1 MARISFLTLVSC
13 AIVQNMQ
20 PKSSVKLFFF
30 LILKRVHIK
39 YTHPPDTRKF
49 SPHASVLQTY
59 TAFYCMEDIKRVW
72 FPCKSFTGKS
82 LKSSV
87 TFLFFFSNSKLEP
100 IFWIPTLW
108 CGLRES
114 CAFLYCRAE
123 IQTLY
128 NQNCSHGLWDLVIWT
143 YFI

>member
-1 MARISFLTLVSC
+1 MARISLLILVSQP
-13 AIVQNMQ
+13 IVQNMQ
-20 PKSSVKLFFF
+20 HKSRARLFIF
-30 LILKRVHIK
+30 LILKWVHIK
-39 YTHPPDTRKF
+39 YAHPPDTRNF
-49 SPHASVLQTY
+49 SPHAPVLQTY
-59 TAFYCMEDIKRVW
+59 TAFYCIEHFKSIW

-82 LKSSV
+82 LKSGV
-87 TFLFFFSNSKLEP
+87 TFFFFVNSKLEP

-114 CAFLYCRAE
+114 CALLYGRAE
-123 IQTLY
+123 IQTLH

>member
-1 MARISFLTLVSC
+1 MGGERICLMARISFLTLVSQ

-20 PKSSVKLFFF
+20 PKSSARLFSFFF
-30 LILKRVHIK
+30 LILKWVHIK
-39 YTHPPDTRKF
+39 CTHPPVTRKF

-59 TAFYCMEDIKRVW
+59 TAFYCMEHIKRFW

-87 TFLFFFSNSKLEP
+87 TFFFLNSKLEP

-114 CAFLYCRAE
+114 CAFLYSRAE

-128 NQNCSHGLWDLVIWT
+128 N
-143 YFI
+143 